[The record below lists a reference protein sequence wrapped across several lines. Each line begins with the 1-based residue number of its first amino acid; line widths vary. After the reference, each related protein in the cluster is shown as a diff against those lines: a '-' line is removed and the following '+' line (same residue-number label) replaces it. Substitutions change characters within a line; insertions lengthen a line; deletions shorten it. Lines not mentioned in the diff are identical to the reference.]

1 MKLNF
6 DTSEVNKLARDLEL
20 LPPKMAV
27 AVKAVNARAGSQ
39 MKTHAQANVHVDT
52 GRLRGSIKYRVSGNP
67 LGKRGP
73 HQGVTLWTEL
83 DYGPAQEFGKGSTPP
98 NPALNNALT
107 AEVPDYLRALGAVLG
122 GLTP

>member
-1 MKLNF
+1 MKLDF
-6 DTSEVNKLARDLEL
+6 DTSEVRRLARDLEK
-20 LPPKMAV
+20 LPPKMAI
-27 AVKAVNARAGSQ
+27 AVRGVNAHAGAQ
-39 MKTHAQANVHVDT
+39 MKSRAQATVRVDT
-52 GRLRGSIKYRVSGNP
+52 GALRRSIKYRVTGNP

-83 DYGPAQEFGKGSTPP
+83 DYGPAQEYGKGPTPP

-107 AEVPDYLRALGAVLG
+107 SEIPEYLRSLGVVLG